1 MECSGSCSAISG
13 LWKVVAPFLRRMPL
27 PAAATFSWR
36 LDEREATALA
46 LLEILGSQL
55 YNVKAVTCGRCC
67 GDVIAWTALPDAADV
82 LHILSAGHVLLDHM
96 LGGHIRRLPTPP
108 PLDAGGRISS
118 DRALFG
124 CQPCCR
130 LPLAWP
136 RGGPAETPVQLDTIL
151 APLAFLELCCIR
163 ESAVR
168 GLELGLRSWAFVE
181 RRAGGLVC
189 AVSLGFEGALRG

>member
-1 MECSGSCSAISG
+1 MECRGSCTAVSG
-13 LWKVVAPFLRRMPL
+13 LWKVVAPFLRRVPL
-27 PAAATFSWR
+27 PAAATFSSR
-36 LDEREATALA
+36 LDEREAAALA

-55 YNVKAVTCGRCC
+55 YDVKAVTCGRCC

-136 RGGPAETPVQLDTIL
+136 RGGPAETPVQLDIIL
-151 APLAFLELCCIR
+151 APLAFL
-163 ESAVR
+163 
-168 GLELGLRSWAFVE
+168 
-181 RRAGGLVC
+181 
-189 AVSLGFEGALRG
+189 